1 MNQDEKP
8 RVLVVDDEPDTVNLF
23 LAALNDQGFLI
34 ESAVNGVQAVEKA
47 RSFLPDVILMDVIMP
62 ELNGYRATERLKAD
76 PATSAIPIILVTG
89 LSKVEDKL
97 RGLESGADDLLSKP
111 FNVQELLSR
120 VHSLIKIKKLQEQL
134 KEMSG
139 RQPLLAHIKKSLS
152 SYRSHILI
160 VEDDERIRNICKW
173 ILDAG
178 GYVVDIVPDGGEA
191 QKYLKAAVPD
201 LILLDL
207 MLPDINGLDL
217 VKKLKLDPATQ
228 DIPVIIIT
236 ALDDMKT
243 KVKSFNTGVDDY
255 LVKPVK
261 SLELLARVKVNIR
274 KHLAQ
279 QELKYSLSQTFQQS
293 ITDPLTGLCNR
304 QYLSTVMDRELA
316 LFKRQGRLFSLM
328 IMDIDN
334 FKLVNDNLGHL
345 SGDRVLTQAAQILKD
360 EIRTSDL
367 AVRYGGDEFI
377 IVFCDTREDKAL
389 ATAQRIREAVENKKF
404 LEGQEQ
410 KITVSIGL
418 TQASAQDNT
427 GEDIIKRAD
436 EAMYQAKRGGK
447 NRVVSLF
454 GS

>member
-1 MNQDEKP
+1 
-8 RVLVVDDEPDTVNLF
+8 VVDDETDAVNLF
-23 LAALNDQGFLI
+23 QAALNDQGFQI
-34 ESAVNGVQAVEKA
+34 ETAANGAQAVEKA

-62 ELNGYRATERLKAD
+62 ELNGYIATERLKAD
-76 PATSAIPIILVTG
+76 PATSDIPIILVTG
-89 LSKVEDKL
+89 LNKVEDKL
-97 RGLESGADDLLSKP
+97 RGLESGADDFLNKP
-111 FNVQELLSR
+111 FNIQELLSR
-120 VHSLIKIKKLQEQL
+120 VHSLVKIKKLQEQL
-134 KEMSG
+134 KEMSE

-152 SYRSHILI
+152 TYRSHILV

-178 GYVVDIVPDGGEA
+178 GYVVDTVPDGGEA
-191 QKYLKAAVPD
+191 QKHLKAAIPD

-217 VKKLKLDPATQ
+217 VQKLKQDPATQ

-236 ALDDMKT
+236 AMSDMKT

-279 QELKYSLSQTFQQS
+279 QELKYSLDQTFQQS
-293 ITDPLTGLCNR
+293 ISDPLTGLCNR
-304 QYLSTVMDRELA
+304 QYMSTVMDRELA
-316 LFKRQGRLFSLM
+316 IFKRHGRIFSLM
-328 IMDIDN
+328 ILDIDN
-334 FKLVNDNLGHL
+334 FKSINDNLGHL
-345 SGDRVLTQAAQILKD
+345 SGDQVLTAVAKILKD

-377 IVFCDTREDKAL
+377 VIFSDTKEDQAMII
-389 ATAQRIREAVENKKF
+389 AQRIRAAVEQKKF
-404 LEGQEQ
+404 IEGKDQM
-410 KITVSIGL
+410 ISVSVGL
-418 TQASAQDNT
+418 TQASANDST

-436 EAMYQAKRGGK
+436 DAMYQAKRAGK